1 MNFPNFSSVKSS
13 IESTVLGLLS
23 LLLLLLPTLLY
34 PRPKNQLLFLFGLLM
49 LLLFTTIAWED
60 DEDDEEGDD
69 GEDGDAGMLIYL
81 TLELLALDLVG

>member
-1 MNFPNFSSVKSS
+1 
-13 IESTVLGLLS
+13 
-23 LLLLLLPTLLY
+23 
-34 PRPKNQLLFLFGLLM
+34 M